1 MPVEEED
8 IATHG
13 VLSKIVCYTNK
24 SNTTYNTNSTSIIPQ
39 SISNHCVPHSLIKHT
54 YPSLDDVHMIR

>member
-8 IATHG
+8 VVAHG
-13 VLSKIVCYTNK
+13 VSSKIVCYTNK
-24 SNTTYNTNSTSIIPQ
+24 SNTTYNTNSTSIIHQ
-39 SISNHCVPHSLIKHT
+39 SISFHCVPHSLITHT